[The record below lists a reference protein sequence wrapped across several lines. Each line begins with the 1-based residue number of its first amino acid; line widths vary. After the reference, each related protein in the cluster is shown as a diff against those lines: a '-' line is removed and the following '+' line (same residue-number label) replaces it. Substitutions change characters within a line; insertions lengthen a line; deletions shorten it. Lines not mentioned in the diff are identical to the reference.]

1 MRLIVGALIAYCWKC
16 GGSFLEKWW
25 LVAESSGGS
34 LLKIWWL
41 NDGDLVAQNC
51 TDKNLAKV
59 IKIKPNGMYCKG
71 RNHNFHWFGWAE
83 MQGHVIESE
92 KLRNKL
98 FLEKITDLS
107 LPFFLKTFLFPSQ
120 FIAKLFVSKHF
131 WIVFFS
137 FRGWQDNKE
146 PGQDVCI
153 HYAGKKVAR
162 TGCMH

>member
-1 MRLIVGALIAYCWKC
+1 MNGKPSESVKGRHVWIRQKYANKERSHFPREKKRILALGK
-16 GGSFLEKWW
+16 
-25 LVAESSGGS
+25 
-34 LLKIWWL
+34 
-41 NDGDLVAQNC
+41 NC
-51 TDKNLAKV
+51 PDKNLAKV